1 MMGLIALFTP
11 KMQARVSA
19 YVIFIRIDI
28 HHKKNGTF
36 WQILLTLSL
45 PNRK

>member
-1 MMGLIALFTP
+1 MMGWIALFTP

-28 HHKKNGTF
+28 HHKKMEIFG
-36 WQILLTLSL
+36 
-45 PNRK
+45 KYC